1 MSPNSPI
8 GNIKTH
14 LPNILSALKALD
26 LGDRDMI
33 LMAIGTIR
41 AETEG
46 FVPINEF
53 QSRFN
58 TAPGGTPFGLFDN
71 RKDLGNKGHP
81 DGSTFKGRGF
91 VQLTGRANYTD
102 IGSQI
107 GVDLVNNP
115 DKANDSVIA
124 SKILAR
130 FLKNKERRIR
140 EALLDNDLR
149 AARRAV
155 NGGLH
160 GLDRFVAALNTGK
173 SLIA

>member
-1 MSPNSPI
+1 M
-8 GNIKTH
+8 
-14 LPNILSALKALD
+14 
-26 LGDRDMI
+26 
-33 LMAIGTIR
+33 
-41 AETEG
+41 
-46 FVPINEF
+46 PINEF

-107 GVDLVNNP
+107 GVNLVNNP

-130 FLKNKERRIR
+130 FLKNKERQIR
-140 EALLDNDLR
+140 EALLLDDNLIT
-149 AARRAV
+149 ARKAV
-155 NGGLH
+155 NGGTH
-160 GLDRFVAALNTGK
+160 GIERFRAAFKTAN